1 MLFRSDLREFLS
13 TECEL
18 REICLFPDKVFSF
31 SDAESAILIG
41 RRKTPGGQHE
51 VRYRRIRERELDQ
64 FRSDYTASTTRIVR
78 QSRFSA
84 DTSFSMR
91 LPELEEVWCA
101 FADNPI
107 LADVASVGQ
116 GLSYRGVD
124 LPFGSTTHSE
134 KEFVGSHLGFVRFD
148 RGLQLHELPKRH
160 WMNLDPTVIRRA
172 VSGTTVGSPQVL
184 LNYARVSRGPWRL
197 KALIDKQGHSVTSRF
212 IPVRPTTSAYS
223 IETLWALLN
232 SPVAN
237 AYAYSHLDKRDNI
250 VGDIRKIPIPK
261 MRSFEGVERAASAY
275 LAEASSQTA
284 SAELARLLLRVD
296 SEVLKLYSLPLDLE
310 QRVLG
315 LFSERKRVGVPF
327 RQTRYLPREL
337 EGKIHFSDFLQF
349 EEDWSI
355 TNRERGRLID
365 KNISGRLNA
374 EERTRLASLQA
385 YTDYHIERVAPRPT
399 HPLDELENRLFSG
412 SQTKGQNVR

>member
-1 MLFRSDLREFLS
+1 LGS
-13 TECEL
+13 ECEL

-41 RRKTPGGQHE
+41 RRKTPGGQNE

-64 FRSDYTASTTRIVR
+64 FRSDYTTSTTRTVR

-84 DTSFSMR
+84 DPSFSLR
-91 LPELEEVWCA
+91 LPELEEVWSACA
-101 FADNPI
+101 NNPI

-116 GLSYRGVD
+116 GLIYHGAD
-124 LPFGSTTHSE
+124 LPSGSATYSE
-134 KEFVGSHLGFVRFD
+134 GDFAGSHRGFVLFD
-148 RGLQLHELPKRH
+148 RGLQLHELPKMH
-160 WMNLDPTVIRRA
+160 WMNLDPAVIRRP

-184 LNYARVSRGPWRL
+184 LNYARASRGPWRL
-197 KALIDKQGHSVTSRF
+197 KALIDKQGHPVTSRF
-212 IPVRPTTSAYS
+212 IPVRPTTSSYS

-275 LAEASSQTA
+275 LAAASSATA
-284 SAELARLLLRVD
+284 SAKLERLLLRVD
-296 SEVLKLYSLPLDLE
+296 SEVLKLYSLPLALE

-327 RQTRYLPREL
+327 KQTRYLPKEL
-337 EGKIHFSDFLQF
+337 EGRIRFSDFLQF

-355 TNRERGRLID
+355 TNRERGMLID
-365 KNISGRLNA
+365 KSIAGGLNE
-374 EERTRLASLQA
+374 EERARLDALQA
-385 YTDYHIERVAPRPT
+385 YTDYHIERVAPRPRRA
-399 HPLDELENRLFSG
+399 LDELEDRLFSG
-412 SQTKGQNVR
+412 SQTKDKNVR